1 MLGVLQRPASEGEPC
16 NGESRRGN
24 GLRRT
29 QALQRLGGE
38 VAYQGISFLMPF
50 FLLLDSL
57 PVVEVAAEASD
68 LAASVCVAL
77 AVSLAVEEELSVV
90 TAGLLE
96 SAAVLVA
103 GAPSVVAGVAG
114 SVAAGASAA
123 GVFTSSV
130 VAAGV
135 EPSGAACP
143 G

>member
-1 MLGVLQRPASEGEPC
+1 M
-16 NGESRRGN
+16 
-24 GLRRT
+24 
-29 QALQRLGGE
+29 
-38 VAYQGISFLMPF
+38 AYQGISFLMPF

-57 PVVEVAAEASD
+57 LVAAVAAEASD
-68 LAASVCVAL
+68 LAASVCGAL
-77 AVSLAVEEELSVV
+77 AVSVAGDEVSVA
-90 TAGLLE
+90 AGLLE
-96 SAAVLVA
+96 SAAALVA
-103 GAPSVVAGVAG
+103 GVASVVAGVAG